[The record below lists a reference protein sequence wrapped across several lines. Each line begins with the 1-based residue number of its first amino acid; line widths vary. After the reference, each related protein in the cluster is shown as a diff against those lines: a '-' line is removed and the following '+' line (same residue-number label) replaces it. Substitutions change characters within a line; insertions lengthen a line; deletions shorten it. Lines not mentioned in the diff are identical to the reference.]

1 MSGDLREYECKHG
14 IFERLC
20 PKCSGGDNQ
29 AEMSNNAKL
38 KYRIAE
44 LEKELKS
51 YAHFGSED
59 DSLVSRLLGV
69 YNSGGIERDFTKD
82 GHFVPTINKE
92 AAHRIK
98 ELEQQ
103 LAQER
108 EANRWIPVTESIPKE
123 QGVYLVSFHN
133 GVFGWFDCCELY
145 FTPNLVFNNLI
156 EHGATHWRK
165 IQEVK

>member
-59 DSLVSRLLGV
+59 DSLVSRLLCV

-103 LAQER
+103 LSAIKEFVLALSQGGFE
-108 EANRWIPVTESIPKE
+108 EFKFNDSNRPI
-123 QGVYLVSFHN
+123 
-133 GVFGWFDCCELY
+133 
-145 FTPNLVFNNLI
+145 TPPP
-156 EHGATHWRK
+156 
-165 IQEVK
+165 QEVR